1 MSQPQRLTDP
11 TPPELRAAPHAD
23 IPRVQTLEAVG
34 LQLSRHLAR
43 SRRQGGQLTVIWIEA
58 ALHARP
64 GTPWPD
70 GAREALMRALSRRLR
85 NRVRGSDEVLRVGD
99 DSFAVVL
106 PLAGVAEAV
115 VIEERLQQALRG
127 SYGVDGLLLHSD
139 LHMGSATF
147 PDIGRSGVDLAELAR
162 HNCIAARPTVR
173 LVPDQTSSHSL
184 RM

>member
-11 TPPELRAAPHAD
+11 TPPELRPAPHAD
-23 IPRVQTLEAVG
+23 IPRVETLEAVG
-34 LQLSRHLAR
+34 QQLSRHLAR
-43 SRRQGGQLTVIWIEA
+43 SRRQGGRLTVIWIET

-64 GTPWPD
+64 GNSWPE
-70 GAREALMRALSRRLR
+70 GAREALTQALGRRLR

-99 DSFAVVL
+99 ASFAVVL
-106 PLAGVAEAV
+106 PHAGVAEAV
-115 VIEERLQQALRG
+115 LIEERLLLALRG

-139 LHMGSATF
+139 LHLGSATF
-147 PDIGRSGVDLAELAR
+147 PDVGRNGVDLAEQAR
-162 HNCIAARPTVR
+162 HNCIAARSTMR